1 MAQKSAALPQLSRKR
16 LMNEVIMG
24 DIVGESAYRRRDERI
39 SETGTTHAQ
48 QQGDLLQRKGVN
60 LRHRISNF

>member
-1 MAQKSAALPQLSRKR
+1 
-16 LMNEVIMG
+16 MNEVIMG